1 MGCLESY
8 EAYLREMEKS
18 EATIEK
24 YVRDIRTFYRYL
36 EKNGGQITKERVI
49 AYKSWLKEYY
59 KISSAASMLVALN
72 QYLKYLGLAGCCV
85 RNFKVQQQMF
95 ASRQKEL
102 TREEYR
108 RLIWTAQKNGKERLA
123 LLMETIGGTGIRIS
137 ELQYITVEAIHRGR
151 AEVACKG
158 KNRQIYLTRE
168 LRKILT
174 KYCKKNRIQTGPVFR
189 SRNGKP
195 LDRSNIWSQMKKLG
209 KKAKILAEKI
219 FPHNLRHFF
228 ARIYYKKKK
237 DIFYLADILGH
248 SNVNTTR
255 IYTMTTGEQHVQML
269 ESLGLVITT

>member
-137 ELQYITVEAIHRGR
+137 ELQYITVEA
-151 AEVACKG
+151 KG
-158 KNRQIYLTRE
+158 
-168 LRKILT
+168 
-174 KYCKKNRIQTGPVFR
+174 
-189 SRNGKP
+189 S
-195 LDRSNIWSQMKKLG
+195 S
-209 KKAKILAEKI
+209 
-219 FPHNLRHFF
+219 
-228 ARIYYKKKK
+228 
-237 DIFYLADILGH
+237 
-248 SNVNTTR
+248 
-255 IYTMTTGEQHVQML
+255 GE
-269 ESLGLVITT
+269 